1 MCFFPGPSGTG
12 KTMASEIF
20 ANEMKLDLYKI
31 DLSSVVSK
39 YIGETE
45 KNLKKI
51 FEEAETS
58 NAFSSLTRRMQF
70 SGRGPKSG
78 MHMIVMQISRPLIC
92 CRRWKNTKER

>member
-1 MCFFPGPSGTG
+1 
-12 KTMASEIF
+12 MAAEVL
-20 ANEMKLDLYKI
+20 ANDVKLDLYKI

-58 NAFSSLTRRMQF
+58 MDLKA
-70 SGRGPKSG
+70 SGTMNVKGA
-78 MHMIVMQISRPLIC
+78 MVNL
-92 CRRWKNTKER
+92 N

>member
-1 MCFFPGPSGTG
+1 MSLGKGLNVLFSGSPGTG
-12 KTMASEIF
+12 KTMAAEVL
-20 ANEMKLDLYKI
+20 ANDVKLDLYKI

-58 NAFSSLTRRMQF
+58 MDLKA
-70 SGRGPKSG
+70 SGTMNVKGA
-78 MHMIVMQISRPLIC
+78 MVNL
-92 CRRWKNTKER
+92 N